1 MRTLN
6 GVSPSIVEKAHA
18 VELTE
23 HEAKEIKSGT
33 ALLVAAAID
42 NASAEARSH
51 GQGTVILV
59 VTKAKEGDVK
69 EVASEP
75 QEAPASETPKDSPAA

>member
-6 GVSPSIVEKAHA
+6 GVSPSIVEKAHV

-23 HEAKEIKSGT
+23 HEAKEIKCGS

-42 NASAEARSH
+42 NASAEARGS
-51 GQGTVILV
+51 GQGTVVLV
-59 VTKAKEGDVK
+59 VTKGGEGDVK
-69 EVASEP
+69 EAASEP
-75 QEAPASETPKDSPAA
+75 QEAPEAPPAPPAA